1 MSNTSKYLPRRAF
14 LRGAA
19 GGLGTMVALPALEI
33 MFRTDKAYAQQA
45 SGPPRFLAIYQPNG
59 HRASHFLPNVGGGQS
74 FARTPDLAG
83 TNSAPLQPHMDVSTV
98 FKNFNSSKA
107 GGSGNAHLL
116 AITSWLRGTH
126 TVDDSDLSMRRY
138 TVSPGDR
145 SSADVLVARHYES
158 NFPLPSGRS
167 QHLVIR
173 GSAFFDGGRSNYNN
187 RQKQWLSTAPDGSRI
202 DAEFDLLRVYND
214 MFSGVSPGQS
224 QSEAVARLT
233 LRKSVLDAVLP
244 DITALEQRLGAADR
258 RTLESYFTNIR
269 TLEERLQSEVDNAG
283 QAPPQVS
290 VPAADTLIRHR
301 GAQHNDRGWYNDDN
315 YNGRGHNHID
325 FHWRDTARL
334 LTVAFQNDTV
344 RSVAYMLE
352 SEAGENH
359 YAAGP
364 NGEAGLGDNHA
375 ASHNNNDAYGRRDSR
390 HAQAY
395 AEMIQAFKDTQVGDE
410 RLIDNT
416 LVVWG
421 AGIGVT
427 HSTDRVMAVVSGLT
441 DSAKYGIRHNTLR
454 DMRGA
459 SQKPFFQT
467 LLRKLGVIEANGTF
481 GEGNSANDDVDL
493 GS

>member
-19 GGLGTMVALPALEI
+19 GGLGTVVALPALEI

-45 SGPPRFLAIYQPNG
+45 SGPARFLAIYQPNG
-59 HRASHFLPNVGGGQS
+59 HRASHFLPDVGGGQRS
-74 FARTPDLAG
+74 ARNPNLAG
-83 TNSAPLQPHMDVSTV
+83 TNSAPLQPHMDVTTV
-98 FKNFNSSKA
+98 LKNFNSSKA
-107 GGSGNAHLL
+107 GGRGNAHLL

-126 TVDDSDLSMRRY
+126 TTDDSDISMQRY

-145 SSADVLVARHYES
+145 SSADVLVARHYED
-158 NFPLPSGRS
+158 NFPIASGRS

-173 GSAFFDGGRSNYNN
+173 GSAFFDGGRTSYNN

-202 DAEFDLLRVYND
+202 DAEFDLLRIYNT
-214 MFSGVSPGQS
+214 MFSGSDPGQS

-244 DITALEQRLGAADR
+244 GISSLQQRLGAADR
-258 RTLESYFTNIR
+258 QTLESYFTNIR
-269 TLEERLQSEVDNAG
+269 TLEERLQAEVDNAG
-283 QAPPQVS
+283 DTSDPIP
-290 VPAADTLIRHR
+290 VPAADTLIRHK
-301 GAQHNDRGWYNDDN
+301 GAGHNARGWYVDDN
-315 YNGRGHNHID
+315 YNGRGHNHVD

-359 YAAGP
+359 YAEGP
-364 NGEAGLGDNHA
+364 NGEPGLGDNHA
-375 ASHNNNDAYGRRDSR
+375 ASHGNNDAYGRRDLR

-395 AEMIQAFKDTQVGDE
+395 AEMMQAFKDTQVGDE

-441 DSAKYGIRHNTLR
+441 DNAKYGIRHNTLR
-454 DMRGA
+454 DMRGD

-467 LLRKLGVIEANGTF
+467 LLKKLDVLDADGTF
-481 GEGNSANDDVDL
+481 GEGNAAGDDIDL
-493 GS
+493 SS

>member
-1 MSNTSKYLPRRAF
+1 MSTTSKYLPRRAF
-14 LRGAA
+14 LRSAA

-59 HRASHFLPNVGGGQS
+59 HRASHFLPNVSSGQS
-74 FARTPDLAG
+74 FVRAPNLAA
-83 TNSAPLQPHMDVSTV
+83 TNAAPLQPHMDVTTV

-116 AITSWLRGTH
+116 AITSWLRGTQ
-126 TVDDSDLSMRRY
+126 TVDDSDVSMRRY
-138 TVSPGDR
+138 TIAPDDR
-145 SSADVLVARHYES
+145 SSADVLVARHYER
-158 NFPLPSGRS
+158 NFPLPTGRS

-173 GSAFFDGGRSNYNN
+173 GSTFFDGGRSNYNN
-187 RQKQWLSTAPDGSRI
+187 RQKQWISTAPDGSRV
-202 DAEFDLLRVYND
+202 DAEFDLLRIYND
-214 MFSGVSPGQS
+214 MFRGVSPGQS
-224 QSEAVARLT
+224 QAEAVARLT

-244 DITALEQRLGAADR
+244 DIAALEQHLGAADR
-258 RTLESYFTNIR
+258 QTLESYFTNIR
-269 TLEERLQSEVDNAG
+269 TLEERLQAEVDNASETPT
-283 QAPPQVS
+283 QIS
-290 VPAADTLIRHR
+290 VPAAETLIRHK
-301 GAQHNDRGWYNDDN
+301 GEGHNADGWYNDDS

-325 FHWRDTARL
+325 YHWRDTARL

-359 YAAGP
+359 YAEGP
-364 NGEAGLGDNHA
+364 NGEPGLGDNHA
-375 ASHNNNDAYGRRDSR
+375 ASHNNNDAYGRRDQR

-395 AEMIQAFKDTQVGDE
+395 AEMIQAFKETQVGNE

-427 HSTDRVMAVVSGLT
+427 HSTDRVMAVMSGLT
-441 DSAKYGIRHNTLR
+441 DNAKYRIRHNTLR
-454 DMRGA
+454 DMNGA

-467 LLRKLGVIEANGTF
+467 LLRRLEVIDESETF
-481 GEGNSANDDVDL
+481 GEGNAVNDDFDL
-493 GS
+493 ND

>member
-1 MSNTSKYLPRRAF
+1 MSIHTKFLPRRTF

-19 GGLGTMVALPALEI
+19 GGLGTLVALPALEI
-33 MFRTDKAYAQQA
+33 MFPSDKVYAQQA
-45 SGPPRFLAIYQPNG
+45 SGPARFLAIYQPNG
-59 HRASHFLPNVGGGQS
+59 HRASHFLPDVGGGQS
-74 FARTPDLAG
+74 FARAPNLAG
-83 TNSAPLQPHMDVSTV
+83 TNSEPLQPHMDVTSV

-126 TVDDSDLSMRRY
+126 TVDDSDLSMRRF
-138 TVSPGDR
+138 TSAPGDR
-145 SSADVLVARHYES
+145 SSADVLIARRYEQDH
-158 NFPLPSGRS
+158 PLPSGRS

-173 GSAFFDGGRSNYNN
+173 GSTFFDGGRSNYNN
-187 RQKQWLSTAPDGSRI
+187 RQKQWISTAPDGSRI
-202 DAEFDLLRVYND
+202 DAEFDLLRLYNE
-214 MFSGVSPGQS
+214 MFQGLSPGES
-224 QSEAVARLT
+224 QSEAIARLR

-244 DITALEQRLGAADR
+244 DISELEQRVGAADKQ
-258 RTLESYFTNIR
+258 TLESYFTNIR
-269 TLEERLQSEVDNAG
+269 TLEERLQAEVDNASDTP
-283 QAPPQVS
+283 APVS
-290 VPAADTLIRHR
+290 VPPSDTLILHK
-301 GAQHNDRGWYNDDN
+301 GEGHNDNGWYNDDN

-325 FHWRDTARL
+325 YHWRDTARL

-359 YAAGP
+359 YAEGP
-364 NGEAGLGDNHA
+364 NGESGLGDNHA
-375 ASHNNNDAYGRRDSR
+375 ASHNNNDAYGRRDRR

-441 DSAKYGIRHNTLR
+441 DSARYNIRHNTLR
-454 DMRGA
+454 DMGGA

-467 LLRKLGVIEANGTF
+467 LLRRMGVLDDNATF
-481 GEGNSANDDVDL
+481 GEGNGVNDDVDL
-493 GS
+493 AT